1 MLPTIRAILGPSGA
15 RRGRSVVAALATAA
29 ILPFTLPA
37 CSRQPQQA
45 AAPESPP
52 EQVYTLRGRITSLPV
67 QGQPL
72 TNLSI
77 MHEALP
83 SFVNKDGKV
92 VGMPVMDMPFSPA
105 PGVSLEGLSVGDP
118 VEFTFE
124 MRWHGQPRS
133 QLTRIA
139 KLPPD
144 TALDLPPKPE

>member
-1 MLPTIRAILGPSGA
+1 MLPAIRAIPRPSGA
-15 RRGRSVVAALATAA
+15 RRGRSAIAALAAA
-29 ILPFTLPA
+29 ALLPAALPA
-37 CSRQPQQA
+37 CSREPQQA
-45 AAPESPP
+45 AAPQTPP
-52 EQVYTLRGRITSLPV
+52 GQVYTLRGRITSLPV
-67 QGQPL
+67 PGQPL

-105 PGVSLEGLSVGDP
+105 PGLSLEGLSVGDP

-144 TALDLPPKPE
+144 TALDLPPKSE